1 MNPVEKAIRK
11 LDGTQQ
17 RHTSAAFVVG
27 VVKKYGDDNGGALA
41 SNLAYS
47 AFVSIFPLLLILT
60 TILGLVAAVNH
71 SVRDQVLH
79 AVAGQVPAIGDTL
92 TKNVH
97 VLKRSSIIGLII
109 GFAGLIWGATGLAQA
124 GLFTMEQVWN
134 LPGPARPG
142 FVPRP

>member
-27 VVKKYGDDNGGALA
+27 VVKKYGDDNGGVLA

-60 TILGLVAAVNH
+60 TILRLVAAVNR
-71 SVRDQVLH
+71 SVRDQVLK
-79 AVAGQVPAIGDTL
+79 AVSGQVPIIGQQL
-92 TKNVH
+92 LGPHGVSE
-97 VLKRSSIIGLII
+97 LRRSSIIGLII
-109 GFAGLIWGATGLAQA
+109 GFGGLVWGA
-124 GLFTMEQVWN
+124 
-134 LPGPARPG
+134 
-142 FVPRP
+142 